1 MSEDEAV
8 LNKQEYEEINKRQ
21 GKRLLTLELRLMQE
35 REAHANTRQIREV
48 LERELY
54 QLQEAVE
61 AEQTAHAET
70 RRRLEEIERCIPETF
85 YAGIP
90 LPKRVEFLRQQ
101 WRRLHE
107 VNQDLERRLADSE
120 SIRSAEKEIL
130 IKEIADHAETRRQ
143 TLAVVQA
150 WWVKYDLLERRL
162 ADATNAAVKDVT
174 DSLTAVLGSADMSDV
189 KGYLRRRY
197 PSAFPESAAP
207 SSKPSEVLG
216 WLGTENGYTQDT
228 RSAAPVVE
236 RAKAENPPCGRCGGI
251 HPFDTVIPNDLWNS
265 VVRAHGVSE
274 YLCLSCIVEVFNL
287 HGMGFTAELWGGS
300 FHGLPIEVRIGAP
313 AEGGTE

>member
-130 IKEIADHAETRRQ
+130 IKEIADHAETRRRACICRLDHQSPTTRVLYLLGNGDISVGKACEYLTNYIQ
-143 TLAVVQA
+143 TGQEGALIEESVD
-150 WWVKYDLLERRL
+150 DLPDDVSLRELQRRL
-162 ADATNAAVKDVT
+162 TDATNAAAK
-174 DSLTAVLGSADMSDV
+174 S
-189 KGYLRRRY
+189 
-197 PSAFPESAAP
+197 
-207 SSKPSEVLG
+207 
-216 WLGTENGYTQDT
+216 GT
-228 RSAAPVVE
+228 
-236 RAKAENPPCGRCGGI
+236 
-251 HPFDTVIPNDLWNS
+251 
-265 VVRAHGVSE
+265 
-274 YLCLSCIVEVFNL
+274 
-287 HGMGFTAELWGGS
+287 
-300 FHGLPIEVRIGAP
+300 
-313 AEGGTE
+313 